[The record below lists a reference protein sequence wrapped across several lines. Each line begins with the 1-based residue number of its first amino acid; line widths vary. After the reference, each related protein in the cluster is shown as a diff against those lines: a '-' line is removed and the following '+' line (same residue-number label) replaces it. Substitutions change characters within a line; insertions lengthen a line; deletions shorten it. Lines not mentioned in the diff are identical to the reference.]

1 MSGRAGAK
9 GPHHAN
15 GRAATSPVAQQN
27 SYSIERDH
35 GDRSVAWEKG
45 RLVTVATNR
54 NSAGPGSMAF
64 YLVGL
69 VSFAVGIYL
78 STITQINLLTG
89 QTSFPY
95 LGVGIPLV
103 VAGIVVVGLA
113 RRTAKR
119 NLSR

>member
-1 MSGRAGAK
+1 
-9 GPHHAN
+9 
-15 GRAATSPVAQQN
+15 
-27 SYSIERDH
+27 
-35 GDRSVAWEKG
+35 
-45 RLVTVATNR
+45 
-54 NSAGPGSMAF
+54 MAF

-89 QTSFPY
+89 QTSFPD